1 MFTVF
6 IRKMTIKDT
15 FSLAFS
21 TVKGNKLRSGIT
33 IAIIALGIMAL
44 IGIRTAIEAMNQSLK
59 ESFSSMGANAFNI
72 RFKESNVNF
81 GNNNNDASLEKRG
94 QRQKKSTLNKPINK
108 YQAEYFKENF
118 KFNARTSIYI
128 RGGRSLE
135 TSYGGKK
142 TNPVSSVWGG
152 DENYLEVT
160 GYKLSLGRNLNSLD
174 VQSGRNVC
182 IVGSN
187 VADKLFPGKP
197 EQIVDAV
204 IRVGAMPYRVVGL
217 LKAKGSSMG
226 RVDDIIVTSYNNARK
241 YNGAGPSFFIGVI
254 VNNVTDLDRA
264 TSEATAAFR
273 GVRQLQPIDADNF
286 VIEKSDKFA
295 ELFIGFLSGISAL
308 AIIIGFIT
316 LVGAAIGLMNIMLV
330 AVNERTRE
338 VGLVK
343 SIGGK
348 SKDIRRQFLFE
359 SIIIS
364 LLGALFGIIAGILVG
379 NLVAMA
385 LDTGFIVPWGW
396 VVFGVAVCGLV
407 GLIAGIYP
415 AVKAGKLD
423 PIVALRYE

>member
-1 MFTVF
+1 
-6 IRKMTIKDT
+6 MTIKDT
-15 FSLAFS
+15 FALAYS

-44 IGIRTAIEAMNQSLK
+44 IGIKTAIEAMNQSLK

-72 RFKESNVNF
+72 RFKESSVNF
-81 GNNNNDASLEKRG
+81 GNNNDVSVEKRG

-108 YQAEYFKENF
+108 YQAEYFKDNF
-118 KFNARTSIYI
+118 KFNARSSIYI

-135 TSYGGKK
+135 TSYNGKK

-160 GYKLSLGRNLNSLD
+160 GYKLDLGRNLNSLD

-204 IRVGAMPYRVVGL
+204 IRVGATPYRVIGL

-226 RVDDIIVTSYNNARK
+226 RVDDIIVTGYNNARK

-254 VNNVTDLDRA
+254 VNNVTDLDKA
-264 TSEATAAFR
+264 TSEATATFR
-273 GVRQLQPIDADNF
+273 GVRQLQPLDADNF

-308 AIIIGFIT
+308 AIVIGFIT

-343 SIGGK
+343 SLGGK

-364 LLGALFGIIAGILVG
+364 LLGALFGIIAGILLG
-379 NLVAMA
+379 NIVAI
-385 LDTGFIVPWGW
+385 LLKTSFIIPWGW
-396 VVFGVAVCGLV
+396 VIFGVVVCALV

>member
-1 MFTVF
+1 V
-6 IRKMTIKDT
+6 
-15 FSLAFS
+15 
-21 TVKGNKLRSGIT
+21 
-33 IAIIALGIMAL
+33 
-44 IGIRTAIEAMNQSLK
+44 
-59 ESFSSMGANAFNI
+59 
-72 RFKESNVNF
+72 
-81 GNNNNDASLEKRG
+81 
-94 QRQKKSTLNKPINK
+94 
-108 YQAEYFKENF
+108 AE
-118 KFNARTSIYI
+118 
-128 RGGRSLE
+128 
-135 TSYGGKK
+135 
-142 TNPVSSVWGG
+142 
-152 DENYLEVT
+152 
-160 GYKLSLGRNLNSLD
+160 
-174 VQSGRNVC
+174 
-182 IVGSN
+182 
-187 VADKLFPGKP
+187 KLFPGKP

-273 GVRQLQPIDADNF
+273 GVRQLQPMDADNF

-316 LVGAAIGLMNIMLV
+316 LIGAAIGLMNIMLV

-338 VGLVK
+338 VGLIK

-348 SKDIRRQFLFE
+348 SQDIRRQFLFE

-396 VVFGVAVCGLV
+396 VIFGVVVCALV

>member
-273 GVRQLQPIDADNF
+273 GVRQLQPVDADNF